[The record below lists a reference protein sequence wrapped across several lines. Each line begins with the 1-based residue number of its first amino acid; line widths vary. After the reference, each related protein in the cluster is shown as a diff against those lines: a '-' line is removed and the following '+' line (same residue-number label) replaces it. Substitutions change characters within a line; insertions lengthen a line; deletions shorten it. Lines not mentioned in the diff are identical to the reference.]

1 MQTPSLPEGK
11 LAVFLPGMGAVATTF
26 IAGVLLARRGLGAP
40 VGSLTQLGSIRVED
54 RSERIGAFV
63 PLASLDDLEFAGWDL
78 FPDSAFAAAEHAEVL
93 SDKHLRAIREEL
105 EAIHPMR
112 AAFYPE
118 WLKLRGTH
126 VKTATSKA
134 QMVEQLREDIRR
146 TMRDKGCT
154 RAVAVWCGS
163 TEVHQ
168 VPGAVHQ

>member
-78 FPDSAFAAAEHAEVL
+78 FPDSAFAAAEPAEGL
-93 SDKHLRAIREEL
+93 SDKHPRAHREGV
-105 EAIHPMR
+105 EAVPPKG
-112 AAFYPE
+112 AALLPGGPKAGGNPGKE
-118 WLKLRGTH
+118 
-126 VKTATSKA
+126 ATSKG
-134 QMVEQLREDIRR
+134 QVVEQLGEDIRR
-146 TMRDKGCT
+146 T
-154 RAVAVWCGS
+154 
-163 TEVHQ
+163 
-168 VPGAVHQ
+168 